1 MDRNLLLFLAWC
13 AGGLFFE
20 GLAGYLWFCKKPVS
34 FSAQTPEVTDV
45 KGYNRA
51 VAKLYMAYGGVFV
64 LLGLP
69 LLAAPPPGLGRL
81 PDGSRD
87 RRRRGGP
94 PAGVRPG
101 DPPPLPNEAWG
112 LAGLTRRPKLG
123 YKLTSS
129 AACGIM
135 GSIYTNGRCDESM
148 EDGSDGD
155 PHTAAFV
162 SPRRIVMNRLNL

>member
-69 LLAAPPPGLGRL
+69 LLAAPLPG
-81 PDGSRD
+81 
-87 RRRRGGP
+87 
-94 PAGVRPG
+94 
-101 DPPPLPNEAWG
+101 W
-112 LAGLTRRPKLG
+112 
-123 YKLTSS
+123 
-129 AACGIM
+129 AACLMAAGIA
-135 GSIYTNGRCDESM
+135 GAGAALRLVYARVIRKKYKKHY
-148 EDGSDGD
+148 GD
-155 PHTAAFV
+155 W
-162 SPRRIVMNRLNL
+162 RD

>member
-69 LLAAPPPGLGRL
+69 LLAAPLPG
-81 PDGSRD
+81 
-87 RRRRGGP
+87 
-94 PAGVRPG
+94 
-101 DPPPLPNEAWG
+101 W
-112 LAGLTRRPKLG
+112 
-123 YKLTSS
+123 
-129 AACGIM
+129 AACLM
-135 GSIYTNGRCDESM
+135 GAALRLVYARVILPRYQTKH
-148 EDGSDGD
+148 GD
-155 PHTAAFV
+155 W
-162 SPRRIVMNRLNL
+162 RD